1 MRASLH
7 FCTATQRTNAAGNGV
22 GADPMRTAT
31 REEGRPRRK
40 RRPLRKTRRTRRPS
54 TAQDPTPDVDMHI
67 PATVLHIILLMT
79 PRLPNCRRGMRPS
92 WPQIA
97 SSRYPL
103 PPYRAFLYMKPLF
116 FETIPGIWRANTP
129 ILAYT
134 RVLQTLC
141 DTDSTR
147 FRATLTVTRSLPTH
161 F

>member
-7 FCTATQRTNAAGNGV
+7 FCTAMQRTKPQRAGERV
-22 GADPMRTAT
+22 GLVANRHA
-31 REEGRPRRK
+31 R
-40 RRPLRKTRRTRRPS
+40 RRPS
-54 TAQDPTPDVDMHI
+54 PPQEAPAPQNPSRAMPIHGAGPAPDVDMHI
-67 PATVLHIILLMT
+67 PATVLHIIRLIT

-92 WPQIA
+92 WSEIA
-97 SSRYPL
+97 SSRYPH
-103 PPYRAFLYMKPLF
+103 PPYSGFLYMKPLF

-147 FRATLTVTRSLPTH
+147 FRATLTATHSLPTH